1 MVIRNA
7 TLSLLLFVASC
18 AHTPVSGPVLDRDRF
33 PADCDDFN
41 SLTPD
46 DTIIDGVCVGL
57 VDPDQDG
64 APNRGQGPPCTGVDE
79 PEGCIDNCRFVA
91 NADQLDSNGDGVG
104 DACAEVME
112 WDHVDTDAKIVAL
125 TFDDGYND
133 YALNEILDALDAYH
147 ARATFFL
154 NGLYVEDGLLK
165 PGTLLRLKAGG
176 HLTGN
181 HTYHH
186 ELGEEEEDTKQ
197 ELADCET
204 VFSKTAGHSLKPLF
218 RSPAYAERSWL
229 NKVLLAT
236 GYTVNLFA
244 SLDVQ
249 DWTNPP
255 PPIDGMVECVSKEV
269 EPGDIILFHVGPRH
283 TPPALPL
290 ILQALAEQGYH
301 FVTAE
306 ELLYF
311 GEPKRDPHGSS
322 RLCSSYYR

>member
-1 MVIRNA
+1 MLLRVSA
-7 TLSLLLFVASC
+7 LSLVLFVTTC
-18 AHTPVSGPVLDRDRF
+18 AHAPVVRPVLDRDRY
-33 PADCDDFN
+33 PADCDDSN
-41 SLTPD
+41 PLTPD
-46 DTIIDGVCVGL
+46 DTLIEGICVGL

-64 APNRGQGPPCTGVDE
+64 APNRGSGPFCTGADK

-91 NADQLDSNGDGVG
+91 NADQLDSDGDGIG
-104 DACAEVME
+104 DACTTVME
-112 WDHVDTDAKIVAL
+112 WDHVDTEAKVVAL

-133 YALNEILDALDAYH
+133 YALNEILDALDAYN

-165 PGTLLRLKAGG
+165 PETLKRLKEAG

-186 ELGEEEEDTKQ
+186 VLGEDATETKK
-197 ELADCET
+197 ELRDCEN
-204 VFSKTAGHSLKPLF
+204 VFEETAGHYLKPLF
-218 RSPAYAERSWL
+218 RSPAYAKRPWL
-229 NKVLLAT
+229 NKVLIAE

-255 PPIDGMVECVSKEV
+255 PPIDGMVECVAKEV

-283 TPPALPL
+283 TAPALPS

-306 ELLYF
+306 ELLYY
-311 GEPKRDPHGSS
+311 GEPKRDPRGSS
-322 RLCSSYYR
+322 RMCKSYYR

>member
-1 MVIRNA
+1 MVRRGL
-7 TLSLLLFVASC
+7 TLSLVLLVTTC
-18 AHTPVSGPVLDRDRF
+18 AHAPVVRPVLDRDRF

-57 VDPDQDG
+57 VDPDRDG
-64 APNRGQGPPCTGVDE
+64 APNRGSGPPCTGADE
-79 PEGCIDNCRFVA
+79 PGGCIDNCRFVA
-91 NADQLDSNGDGVG
+91 NAGQLDSDGDGVG
-104 DACAEVME
+104 DACAGVME
-112 WDHVDTDAKIVAL
+112 WDHVDTDTKVVAL

-133 YALNEILDALDAYH
+133 YALNEILDTLDAYH

-154 NGLYVEDGLLK
+154 NGLYVEEGLLK
-165 PGTLLRLKAGG
+165 PATLKRLKDGG

-181 HTYHH
+181 HTHRH
-186 ELGEEEEDTKQ
+186 VLGENSGETKK
-197 ELADCET
+197 ELTDCET
-204 VFSKTAGHSLKPLF
+204 IFRESADHSLKPLF
-218 RSPAYAERSWL
+218 RSPAYAERPWL
-229 NKVLLAT
+229 NKVLLSA

-255 PPIDGMVECVSKEV
+255 PPIDGMVECVAEEV

-283 TPPALPL
+283 TPPALPS

-311 GEPKRDPHGSS
+311 GEAKRDARGSS
-322 RLCSSYYR
+322 RLCKSYYR